1 MKEAQ
6 NLTQELLNDDPPTD
20 KETKEHFD
28 NLKPEINNLLHT
40 YLPDDITMKEAGILG
55 MVILEILTN
64 PKRFLVFYFEL
75 LTP

>member
-64 PKRFLVFYFEL
+64 PKRFLTVDKQ
-75 LTP
+75 

>member
-1 MKEAQ
+1 MEQAQ
-6 NLTQELLNDDPPTD
+6 NLTQELLKDDPPTD

-40 YLPDDITMKEAGILG
+40 YLPDNITMKEAGILG

-64 PKRFLVFYFEL
+64 PKRFL
-75 LTP
+75 TGDKH